1 MLIEIYT
8 LNIYARM
15 RKVINFDKMKR
26 KNWKKKFLRG
36 LTISHFHP
44 FPPPY
49 LPFWIYF
56 TYFVILLVI
65 TSPILTKFFFSFF
78 LTMLCYHKMLSHHN
92 YLIPNTLRAYFPVC
106 YFIPSQLSLRIFI
119 QFACIFIRPH
129 IIKHFLALFLK
140 FINILKHI

>member
-26 KNWKKKFLRG
+26 KNWKKKFLDG

-49 LPFWIYF
+49 LPF
-56 TYFVILLVI
+56 
-65 TSPILTKFFFSFF
+65 
-78 LTMLCYHKMLSHHN
+78 
-92 YLIPNTLRAYFPVC
+92 
-106 YFIPSQLSLRIFI
+106 
-119 QFACIFIRPH
+119 
-129 IIKHFLALFLK
+129 
-140 FINILKHI
+140 

>member
-65 TSPILTKFFFSFF
+65 TSPILTNFFFSFF
-78 LTMLCYHKMLSHHN
+78 LTMLCYQFLFAPHN
-92 YLIPNTLRAYFPVC
+92 SLIINNLHAYFPVY
-106 YFIPSQLSLRIFI
+106 YFIPSQLFLRIFMRI
-119 QFACIFIRPH
+119 DLH
-129 IIKHFLALFLK
+129 IYSSAHY
-140 FINILKHI
+140 

>member
-15 RKVINFDKMKR
+15 RKVINFYKMKR

-65 TSPILTKFFFSFF
+65 TSPILTNFFFSFF
-78 LTMLCYHKMLSHHN
+78 LTMLCYQFLVARLINWFSVIYTHIFLYVISSPVN
-92 YLIPNTLRAYFPVC
+92 YLYVYLYNLLVY
-106 YFIPSQLSLRIFI
+106 
-119 QFACIFIRPH
+119 
-129 IIKHFLALFLK
+129 LFVRT
-140 FINILKHI
+140 F